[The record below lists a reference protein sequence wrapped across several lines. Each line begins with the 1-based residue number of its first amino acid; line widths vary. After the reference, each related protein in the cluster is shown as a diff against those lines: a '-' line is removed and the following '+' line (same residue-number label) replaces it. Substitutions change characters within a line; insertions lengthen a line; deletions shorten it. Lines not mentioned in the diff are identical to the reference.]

1 MTFMK
6 YLNYIKEEYYFVKK
20 SSNFVKI
27 FITTSELKFQT
38 NKLKIERVDNS
49 LLNYYLTCRYKID
62 NLT

>member
-38 NKLKIERVDNS
+38 NKLKIERVDN
-49 LLNYYLTCRYKID
+49 
-62 NLT
+62 